1 MDREIST
8 LAPNAPLRVL
18 YCTDTY
24 PPQVNGVS
32 VITSLTVSGLVRRGW
47 ECGVVAPAYPGP
59 DGPSVFAPEAPTRVV
74 LATLPS
80 VALPVYPDVRI
91 AVPDYWRVARA
102 IERFAPD
109 LVHCQTEFVV
119 GRLGQ
124 IAAHRAGIPTV
135 SSFHTNFGSY
145 TGAYGA
151 PWLRPVVSAYL
162 GRFHRRSR
170 LTFTPSRAAKSELT
184 RMGVHRVEV
193 WGRGVDI
200 EQFNPRFRSDDL
212 RQSYGI
218 PSTFHF
224 LHVGRL
230 ASEKGV
236 DRLLEAYRIARGLIG
251 PETVHLI
258 IAGSGPQEDALRR
271 TAPDGV
277 TFLGN
282 LDRERALPRLF
293 ASCDAFVFSSL
304 TETLGLVILEAMA
317 SGLPVIAVPEGG
329 VSDHLRHGIN
339 GLGCPAGDVTAMA
352 EMMVR
357 VARDQTLQRRL
368 AQGARATAVSLDW
381 SAELDRLDWQYRD
394 VLGQVRTE
402 PGSERHSA

>member
-1 MDREIST
+1 
-8 LAPNAPLRVL
+8 
-18 YCTDTY
+18 
-24 PPQVNGVS
+24 
-32 VITSLTVSGLVRRGW
+32 
-47 ECGVVAPAYPGP
+47 
-59 DGPSVFAPEAPTRVV
+59 
-74 LATLPS
+74 
-80 VALPVYPDVRI
+80 
-91 AVPDYWRVARA
+91 
-102 IERFAPD
+102 
-109 LVHCQTEFVV
+109 
-119 GRLGQ
+119 
-124 IAAHRAGIPTV
+124 
-135 SSFHTNFGSY
+135 
-145 TGAYGA
+145 
-151 PWLRPVVSAYL
+151 
-162 GRFHRRSR
+162 
-170 LTFTPSRAAKSELT
+170 
-184 RMGVHRVEV
+184 
-193 WGRGVDI
+193 
-200 EQFNPRFRSDDL
+200 L